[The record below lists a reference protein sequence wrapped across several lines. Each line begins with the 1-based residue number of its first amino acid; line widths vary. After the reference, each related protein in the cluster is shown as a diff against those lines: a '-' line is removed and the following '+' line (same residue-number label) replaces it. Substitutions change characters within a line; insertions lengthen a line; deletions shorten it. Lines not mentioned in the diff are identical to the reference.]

1 MGTDVLAPAM
11 FVSLVIALI
20 AGFPVAF
27 SIAAVAAAFG
37 VVGVLSGHFTP
48 QFLLNMPLRLEG
60 FFHNDN
66 LLTIPLFLF
75 MGMLLERTQIAEDM
89 LHALDRLFGSIRGGM
104 AYTVVLVGAT
114 IAAMTGFVSASVIAI
129 GLIALPAMLRKGY
142 DPRLA
147 TGVIAASGTLAQILP
162 PSIVLIVLAE
172 QLDVSLIDIY
182 SGALLPSALLVCLYL
197 LYIFLLTRWKPEFA
211 PTAPAVAAV
220 TRKRRE
226 IWIEAAIAAGFPI
239 GLILAVLASIYFGVA
254 TPTEGGAIGVC
265 GALLLGLLRG
275 KLNLQNLR
283 QAMDATGILCSCVLF
298 LLFGASFFMLVFRG
312 LDGHLWIES
321 LFQHLPAGQI
331 GFLVFINVAIFFLAF
346 FLDFFEIAFIVLPL
360 IAPVA
365 HKLNIDMTWLAVL
378 IAVNLQTSF
387 MHPPFG
393 IALYNLRS
401 VAPASVRT
409 PQIYWGAVPF
419 LLIQLLMV
427 GILIAVPGIVSR
439 TLGEPNVSKDIQIDV
454 PPAQYDNRESP
465 FSLPPRMNG
474 EGDTSQGK

>member
-1 MGTDVLAPAM
+1 M
-11 FVSLVIALI
+11 FATLVVALI

-27 SIAAVAAAFG
+27 SIAAVGAVFG
-37 VVGVLSGHFTP
+37 IVGILSGHFTP
-48 QFLLNMPLRLEG
+48 AFLLAMPFRIEG
-60 FFHNDN
+60 FFHNEN

-89 LHALDRLFGSIRGGM
+89 LHALDRLLGRIRGGM
-104 AYTVVLVGAT
+104 AYTVVLVGGT

-129 GLIALPAMLRKGY
+129 GLIALPVMLRKGY

-182 SGALLPSALLVCLYL
+182 RGVLVPSALLVGLYL
-197 LYIFLLTRWKPEFA
+197 LYIFVVTRWKPQFA
-211 PTAPAVAAV
+211 PAASSDVAAV
-220 TRKRRE
+220 GERRGV
-226 IWIEAAIAAGFPI
+226 WTQALLAAGSPI
-239 GLILAVLASIYFGVA
+239 GLILTVLASIYFGAA
-254 TPTEGGAIGVC
+254 TPTEGGAVGVC
-265 GALLLGLLRG
+265 GALLLGLLRR
-275 KLNLQNLR
+275 KLTWRNLR

-321 LFQHLPAGQI
+321 LFEHLPAGQL
-331 GFLVFINVAIFFLAF
+331 GFLVFTNIGIFLLAF
-346 FLDFFEIAFIVLPL
+346 FLDFFEISFIVLPL

-365 HKLNIDMTWLAVL
+365 QKLGIDMTWLAVL

-419 LLIQLLMV
+419 LFIQLLMV
-427 GILIAVPGIVSR
+427 ALLIAVPRIVSL
-439 TLGEPNVSKDIQIDV
+439 TSAEPASEGIPIEIPV
-454 PPAQYDNRESP
+454 PPDEITI
-465 FSLPPRMNG
+465 PPNEAPEAPVPPG
-474 EGDTSQGK
+474 DEGARTSERK

>member
-1 MGTDVLAPAM
+1 MSTEVLAPAM
-11 FVSLVIALI
+11 FASLVIALI

-37 VVGVLSGHFTP
+37 VVGILSGHFMP
-48 QFLLNMPLRLEG
+48 EFLLNMPLRLEG
-60 FFHNDN
+60 FFHNEN
-66 LLTIPLFLF
+66 LLSIPLFLF
-75 MGMLLERTQIAEDM
+75 MGMLLERTGIAEDM
-89 LHALDRLFGSIRGGM
+89 LHALDRLFGRIPGGM
-104 AYTVVLVGAT
+104 AYTVVLVGAS

-162 PSIVLIVLAE
+162 PSIVLIVLAD

-182 SGALLPSALLVCLYL
+182 HGVLLPSALLVGLYL
-197 LYIFLLTRWKPEFA
+197 LYVFLVTRWKPKFA
-211 PTAPAVAAV
+211 PVALSATTAAQNERA
-220 TRKRRE
+220 
-226 IWIEAAIAAGFPI
+226 IWTEAAIAAGFPI
-239 GLILAVLASIYFGVA
+239 GLILFVLASIYFGVA
-254 TPTEGGAIGVC
+254 TPTEGGAVGVC
-265 GALLLGLLRG
+265 GALLLGLLRR
-275 KLNLQNLR
+275 KLTLPNLR

-312 LDGHLWIES
+312 LDGHVWIES
-321 LFQHLPAGQI
+321 LFQHLPAGQL

-365 HKLNIDMTWLAVL
+365 HKLGIDMTWLAVL

-427 GILIAVPGIVSR
+427 GILIAAPGIVSM
-439 TLGEPNVSKDIQIDV
+439 TFVQPEASKEMPIPI
-454 PPAQYDNRESP
+454 PPAEYDNGEAPIST
-465 FSLPPRMNG
+465 PPPV
-474 EGDTSQGK
+474 EK

>member
-1 MGTDVLAPAM
+1 MSADVLAPCM
-11 FVSLVIALI
+11 FAALVVALI

-27 SIAAVAAAFG
+27 SIAGVAAGFG
-37 VVGVLSGHFTP
+37 VVGVVSGHFAP
-48 QFLLNMPLRLEG
+48 QFLLNMPLRIDG

-66 LLTIPLFLF
+66 LLSIPLFLF
-75 MGMLLERTQIAEDM
+75 MGMLLERTGIAEDM
-89 LHALDRLFGSIRGGM
+89 LHALDRLFARIRGGM
-104 AYTVVLVGAT
+104 AYTVVLVGAS

-172 QLDVSLIDIY
+172 QLEVSLIDIY
-182 SGALLPSALLVCLYL
+182 HAVLLPSAVLVGLYL
-197 LYIFLLTRWKPEFA
+197 FYIYLVTRWRPQFA
-211 PTAPAVAAV
+211 PMTRIEGKDAPAKQ
-220 TRKRRE
+220 R
-226 IWIEAAIAAGFPI
+226 IWTEAGMAAGFPI
-239 GLILAVLASIYFGVA
+239 GLILLVLASIYFGVA

-275 KLNLQNLR
+275 KVNWRNLR

-312 LDGHLWIES
+312 LDGHRWIES
-321 LFQHLPAGQI
+321 LFQHLPAGQLA
-331 GFLVFINVAIFFLAF
+331 FLVAINVAIFILAF
-346 FLDFFEIAFIVLPL
+346 FLDFFEIAFIIFPL

-365 HKLNIDMTWLAVL
+365 QKLQIDMTWLAVVV
-378 IAVNLQTSF
+378 AVNLQTSF

-401 VAPASVRT
+401 VAPQSVRT
-409 PQIYWGAVPF
+409 TQI
-419 LLIQLLMV
+419 
-427 GILIAVPGIVSR
+427 
-439 TLGEPNVSKDIQIDV
+439 
-454 PPAQYDNRESP
+454 
-465 FSLPPRMNG
+465 
-474 EGDTSQGK
+474 